1 MKKNTD
7 PRRQAYDEVLKA
19 MRKRQRARRRASVT
33 HAQAMADTLNE
44 HVSVDDARA
53 YLAEQQTLAR
63 CKSDE
68 ADGMSE
74 LILMVKNM
82 RDHGAVAS

>member
-1 MKKNTD
+1 MKKSTD

-19 MRKRQRARRRASVT
+19 MRKRQRTRRRVSVE
-33 HAQAMADTLNE
+33 HAQFATQMSTSTNPADVEMRLRDE
-44 HVSVDDARA
+44 
-53 YLAEQQTLAR
+53 
-63 CKSDE
+63 KSSREKHHE

-82 RDHGAVAS
+82 RDHGADAS